1 MKTYTTEELKV
12 ILEKHAKWLRDEKG
26 GERANLQGAYLRSA
40 NLQGAY
46 LRSANLQ
53 GADLRGADLRGAD
66 LDYSC
71 LPLWCGGSRF
81 KADAKLIR
89 QLFAHILTISVE
101 DADDELKAALEAI
114 KPSAI
119 RSHRASDLGLGEKE

>member
-26 GERANLQGAYLRSA
+26 GERA